1 LAAATIL
8 QIIPRLD
15 TGGAEL
21 ATLEIALALKD
32 AGARAL
38 VASEGGRLAL
48 ALAGAGGELIPF
60 PAATK
65 NPFAMW
71 ANARALERLVGR
83 EGVGLLHAR
92 SRAPAWS
99 ALIAARRAGV
109 PFVTTY
115 HGAYG
120 TELPFKN
127 FYNSVMARGDL
138 VIANSRFTAELI
150 RVRHGTPEERLRV
163 IHRGV
168 DLAAFD
174 PAAVA
179 AERVAALRKSWGVGA
194 KTRIVLHAAR
204 LTGWKGQ
211 RVVIEAARRLTEG
224 SRLADTVF
232 VLAGDPQGREAYAAE
247 LKALIAAH
255 GLDRVV
261 RLVGHCGD
269 MAGAFAAAHAAV
281 VASSEAE
288 AFGRAAAEAEA
299 MGCPVVATDLGA
311 ARETVLATPHVG
323 AGRATGWL
331 VAPGDAAA
339 LAGALAQALALKP
352 AARAAMGAR
361 ARRHV
366 AANFSLERMR
376 RATLAVYDELLGTG
390 LARAVAPAPAAKGS
404 RRGAARSP

>member
-150 RVRHGTPEERLRV
+150 SVRHGTPEERLRV
-163 IHRGV
+163 IHRGGV
-168 DLAAFD
+168 
-174 PAAVA
+174 
-179 AERVAALRKSWGVGA
+179 ERVAALRKSWGGGA

-211 RVVIEAARRLTEG
+211 RVVIEAARRLAEEG
-224 SRLADTVF
+224 RLGDTVF
-232 VLAGDPQGREAYAAE
+232 VLAGDPQGREAY
-247 LKALIAAH
+247 
-255 GLDRVV
+255 
-261 RLVGHCGD
+261 
-269 MAGAFAAAHAAV
+269 
-281 VASSEAE
+281 
-288 AFGRAAAEAEA
+288 
-299 MGCPVVATDLGA
+299 
-311 ARETVLATPHVG
+311 
-323 AGRATGWL
+323 
-331 VAPGDAAA
+331 AAA